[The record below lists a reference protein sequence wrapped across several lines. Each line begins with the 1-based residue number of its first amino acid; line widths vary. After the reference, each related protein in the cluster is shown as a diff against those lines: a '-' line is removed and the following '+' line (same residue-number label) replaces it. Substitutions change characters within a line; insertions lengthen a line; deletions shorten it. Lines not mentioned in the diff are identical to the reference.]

1 MEKAAQNNQK
11 GDEDDFSKDL
21 YGNYGYMGSFFTKH
35 PLTKIMDLDE
45 GLKEQTIWIRGR
57 VSNIRGKGNLAFLI
71 MRDNMY
77 NVQCVVSK
85 SDKVSKQ
92 MLKFINNITKESIID
107 IQALV
112 IIPPEEILSCT
123 QKVELQVQQV
133 FVLSRAIA
141 NLPFQLED
149 AGRKVDDNDEF
160 DCGDKEDEKV
170 EEKEGEE
177 RKQVKVGMKTRLDNR
192 IVDLRTPSKQGIFR
206 INSMV
211 CQLFRE
217 FLYKHDFTEIHSP
230 KMLGGTSEGGSN
242 VFRINYFKTEG
253 CLAQSP

>member
-1 MEKAAQNNQK
+1 
-11 GDEDDFSKDL
+11 
-21 YGNYGYMGSFFTKH
+21 
-35 PLTKIMDLDE
+35 
-45 GLKEQTIWIRGR
+45 
-57 VSNIRGKGNLAFLI
+57 
-71 MRDNMY
+71 
-77 NVQCVVSK
+77 
-85 SDKVSKQ
+85 
-92 MLKFINNITKESIID
+92 
-107 IQALV
+107 
-112 IIPPEEILSCT
+112 
-123 QKVELQVQQV
+123 
-133 FVLSRAIA
+133 
-141 NLPFQLED
+141 LED

-253 CLAQSP
+253 CLA